1 MKGRSESKCHCV
13 FTLEVTSNIPRMCL
27 IFPAGPT
34 EQGTAH
40 TSTGATSCVN
50 TKSRKLPP
58 CTVSLTEQ
66 HRGGANQRHFNTRF
80 CKDVVVS
87 KQVKNTVEVL
97 AFFDQQNGSVT
108 SNKNN

>member
-1 MKGRSESKCHCV
+1 MSHCV
-13 FTLEVTSNIPRMCL
+13 FTLEVASNIPRMRI

-40 TSTGATSCVN
+40 QSAGATSCVN
-50 TKSRKLPP
+50 TNSRKLPP
-58 CTVSLTEQ
+58 SIASLTEQ

-80 CKDVVVS
+80 CKDVVP

-97 AFFDQQNGSVT
+97 AIFDQQNGSVT